1 MSKEKSQEP
10 KAMNMSSIRFRAM
23 DFLGKTSHIEIKGNT
38 LVNLEGSKGV
48 LEYTSECI
56 RIAADCFVV
65 SISGRNLTLKCLSP
79 ISLTIEGFITNISFS
94 D

>member
-1 MSKEKSQEP
+1 MSKEKSQDT
-10 KAMNMSSIRFRAM
+10 KAKNVSSIRFRAM
-23 DFLGKTSHIEIKGNT
+23 DFIGKSSHIEVKGNT

-48 LEYTSECI
+48 LEYTTECI
-56 RIAADCFVV
+56 RIAVDSFVV
-65 SISGRNLTLKCLSP
+65 SISGRNLSLKCISP